1 MEGEPEPS
9 SRILGADGWEQIG
22 DCLIECLDGS
32 GFCGAE
38 LLLEFGPGFLDGVGQ
53 AANAAEGRVDVD
65 FDLARLLIRR
75 ETGCDYVQFILP
87 DWDDGKVED
96 SLYIAGCEGLTK

>member
-1 MEGEPEPS
+1 LGPAGSDQIEDHPVFRAGLTTIIGSEP
-9 SRILGADGWEQIG
+9 DM
-22 DCLIECLDGS
+22 
-32 GFCGAE
+32 
-38 LLLEFGPGFLDGVGQ
+38 LLVGQ

-96 SLYIAGCEGLTK
+96 TLYIAGCDGLTKIASYRIDFPSHSLH